1 MAINDLINEVNSI
14 QTKKQAIKDAIT
26 AKGVTSEGK
35 LSKFADEIKKISS
48 SEPYWY
54 MINRIRHENGN
65 EGVCIRT
72 NNFNRVVSKIT
83 QLTSQGG
90 GRYQSGSSYYTPTED
105 SFAMITADEK
115 STAKPCR
122 TITTRK
128 DDNIDF
134 GLSKDN
140 FSIDFTRSNYDTSDE
155 FNASFKN
162 IASKSFSKDPK
173 PSYLIDNSALLIR
186 CTTTTQS
193 AGMYNPISKVE
204 NLLGSSTNAKDY
216 TIKLTSRYKYDSN
229 VKLIPIDST
238 TFLKAA
244 SYRETKITG
253 LVNEVGSRNTTAFR
267 LVPEYGYNDYQR
279 AFTNTTLDYGHYM
292 FFDCY
297 NTRQNVKIVFVG
309 ISEALDKDS
318 NANKVVEVY
327 TYTDKRVYQ
336 GIYDDTVTLE
346 NSSGIYFYTGET
358 YDVYL
363 NFSNNGQKY
372 LLNNLKNDSNVSS
385 DDGKTID
392 TVKRIYNSNF
402 ISGKDALIE
411 FNARKAGAG
420 QSNSSRATN
429 LFKNNSSNGAFVK
442 YNNYN
447 NYQACPVDTNL
458 SKSISNSNVTGFI
471 RLNDS
476 SSTMFPITLEK
487 ATSEIKSNSSLNFDQ
502 FNSGNIISIA
512 PNGIP
517 NKNNRMVVFV
527 NTYENN
533 TNTVECFYV
542 KKGNDYITN
551 DSLSASLAKTQLYI
565 STDSVSQTYIKNKPL
580 EDIWTEINS
589 LPKETY
595 STYNN

>member
-1 MAINDLINEVNSI
+1 MAIQDLINEVNSI
-14 QTKKQAIKDAIT
+14 QTKKQAIKEAIT
-26 AKGVTSEGK
+26 AKGVASEGK

-54 MINRIRHENGN
+54 MINRIRHDNGN

-72 NNFNRVVSKIT
+72 NNFNRVVQCIT

-140 FSIDFTRSNYDTSDE
+140 FSIDFSESNYGISDG

-173 PSYLIDNSALLIR
+173 PSCLIDNSALLIR

-216 TIKLTSRYKYDSN
+216 TIKLTGRYKHDSN

-267 LVPEYGYNDYQR
+267 LVPTYGYNDYQR
-279 AFTNTTLDYGHYM
+279 AFANTTLDYGHYM

-297 NTRQNVKIVFVG
+297 NTDQHVKIVFVG
-309 ISEALDKDS
+309 ISEAIDQDS

-327 TYTDKRVYQ
+327 TYSTNSTVYQ
-336 GIYDDTVTLE
+336 SFNKTISLRSDGGL
-346 NSSGIYFYTGET
+346 SFFSGKT
-358 YDVYL
+358 YDVYF
-363 NFSNNGQKY
+363 NFSDKGQQY
-372 LLNNLKNDSNVSS
+372 LLDNISS
-385 DDGKTID
+385 DTTMG
-392 TVKRIYNSNF
+392 TVKSIYNSNF
-402 ISGKDALIE
+402 ISGRDALIE

-420 QSNSSRATN
+420 QSNDSRANN
-429 LFKNNSSNGAFVK
+429 LFKNRSDIWLSVRYNNNSSC
-442 YNNYN
+442 Y
-447 NYQACPVDTNL
+447 ACYVNPIL
-458 SKSISNSNVTGFI
+458 SKSMSNNSVTGFI
-471 RLNDS
+471 RLNDN

-487 ATSEIKSNSSLNFDQ
+487 ATSEIKSNSSLNFDL
-502 FNSGNIISIA
+502 FTLNNMISIA
-512 PNGIP
+512 PNGIQ

-533 TNTVECFYV
+533 TNNIECFYV

-565 STDSVSQTYIKNKPL
+565 STDGVSQTYIKNKPL
-580 EDIWTEINS
+580 TDIWTEINS

>member
-1 MAINDLINEVNSI
+1 MAIQDLINEVNSI
-14 QTKKQAIKDAIT
+14 QTKKQAIKEAIT

-54 MINRIRHENGN
+54 MINRIRHDNGN

-72 NNFNRVVSKIT
+72 NNFNRVVQRIT

-90 GRYQSGSSYYTPTED
+90 GRYQSGSSYTRATED
-105 SFAMITADEK
+105 SYAMITADEK
-115 STAKPCR
+115 STAKSCR

-140 FSIDFTRSNYDTSDE
+140 FSIDFNNY
-155 FNASFKN
+155 NASFKN
-162 IASKSFSKDPK
+162 VASKGFSKDSK
-173 PSYLIDNSALLIR
+173 QSYLIDNSALLIR
-186 CTTTTQS
+186 CTIQS
-193 AGMYNPISKVE
+193 ASPYATISKVE

-216 TIKLTSRYKYDSN
+216 TIKITDSSGTRDSN

-244 SYRETKITG
+244 SYRETTITG
-253 LVNEVGSRNTTAFR
+253 SFYEVRSRRSGSFR
-267 LVPEYGYNDYQR
+267 LVPTYGYNDYQR
-279 AFTNTTLDYGHYM
+279 AFANTTLDYGHYM
-292 FFDCY
+292 FLECSDLK
-297 NTRQNVKIVFVG
+297 VKIVFVG
-309 ISEALDKDS
+309 ISEALDQDG
-318 NANKVVEVY
+318 NANKIVEVY
-327 TYTDKRVYQ
+327 TYDNKRVFQ
-336 GIYDDTVTLE
+336 RIYDDTITLE
-346 NSSGIYFYTGET
+346 DSSGSGINFYIGET
-358 YDVYL
+358 YDLYI
-363 NFSNNGQKY
+363 NFSDNGQKY
-372 LLNNLKNDSNVSS
+372 LLNNLKNDSYASNK
-385 DDGKTID
+385 DGKTID
-392 TVKRIYNSNF
+392 TIKSIYNSNF

-420 QSNSSRATN
+420 QSNSSSTNN
-429 LFKNNSSNGAFVK
+429 LFKKDSKNRGGNVNYGGTSYSGCLVDSNLTKSMSNNS
-442 YNNYN
+442 
-447 NYQACPVDTNL
+447 
-458 SKSISNSNVTGFI
+458 VTGFI

-487 ATSEIKSNSSLNFDQ
+487 ATNEIKSNSTISFDY
-502 FNSGNIISIA
+502 FKNANAIAIA

-527 NTYENN
+527 NTYENS
-533 TNTVECFYV
+533 TNTVECFYI

-551 DSLSASLAKTQLYI
+551 DSLSTSLAKTQLYI
-565 STDSVSQTYIKNKPL
+565 STDGVSQTYIKNKSL
-580 EDIWTEINS
+580 ADIWTEINN
-589 LPKETY
+589 LPKDTY

>member
-1 MAINDLINEVNSI
+1 MAIQDLINEVNSI
-14 QTKKQAIKDAIT
+14 QTKKQAIKEAIT
-26 AKGVTSEGK
+26 TKGVTSEGK

-72 NNFNRVVSKIT
+72 NNFNRAVDRIT

-90 GRYQSGSSYYTPTED
+90 GRYQSGASYNRLDESNFTV
-105 SFAMITADEK
+105 ITSDEK

-122 TITTRK
+122 TITTLK
-128 DDNIDF
+128 GDNIDF

-140 FSIDFTRSNYDTSDE
+140 FSIDFNNY
-155 FNASFKN
+155 NASFKN
-162 IASKSFSKDPK
+162 VASKGFSKDSK
-173 PSYLIDNSALLIR
+173 QSYLIDNSALLIR
-186 CTTTTQS
+186 CTIQS
-193 AGMYNPISKVE
+193 ASPYATISKVE

-216 TIKLTSRYKYDSN
+216 TIKITDSSGTRDSN

-244 SYRETKITG
+244 SYRETTITG
-253 LVNEVGSRNTTAFR
+253 SFYEVGSRRSGSFR
-267 LVPEYGYNDYQR
+267 LVPTYGYNDYQR
-279 AFTNTTLDYGHYM
+279 AFANTTLDYGHYM
-292 FFDCY
+292 FLECSDLK
-297 NTRQNVKIVFVG
+297 VKIVFVG
-309 ISEALDKDS
+309 ISEALDQDG
-318 NANKVVEVY
+318 NVNKVVEVY
-327 TYTDKRVYQ
+327 TYTNKKVYQ

-346 NSSGIYFYTGET
+346 DSSGINFYIGET
-358 YDVYL
+358 YDLYI
-363 NFSNNGQKY
+363 NFSDNGQKY
-372 LLNNLKNDSNVSS
+372 LLNNLKNDSYASS
-385 DDGKTID
+385 KDGKTID
-392 TVKRIYNSNF
+392 TIKSIYNSNF
-402 ISGKDALIE
+402 MSGKDALIE

-420 QSNSSRATN
+420 QSNSSKATN
-429 LFKNNSSNGAFVK
+429 LFKNNSSNGDYVK
-442 YNNYN
+442 YNNDN
-447 NYQACPVDTNL
+447 IYQACYVNPIL
-458 SKSISNSNVTGFI
+458 SKSMSNNSVTGFI
-471 RLNDS
+471 RLNDN

-487 ATSEIKSNSSLNFDQ
+487 ATNEIKSNSSLSFDW
-502 FNSGNIISIA
+502 FKNANIVAIA

-533 TNTVECFYV
+533 TNNIECFYV

-551 DSLSASLAKTQLYI
+551 DSLSTSLAKTQLYI
-565 STDSVSQTYIKNKPL
+565 STDGVSQTYIKNKPL
-580 EDIWTEINS
+580 TDIWTEINS

>member
-1 MAINDLINEVNSI
+1 MAIQDLINEVNSI
-14 QTKKQAIKDAIT
+14 QTKKQAIKEAIT

-72 NNFNRVVSKIT
+72 NNFNSTVRQIT

-90 GRYQSGSSYYTPTED
+90 GRYQSGASYNYPTED
-105 SFAMITADEK
+105 SFVMIAADKK

-122 TITTRK
+122 MITTRK

-140 FSIDFTRSNYDTSDE
+140 FSIDFNS

-162 IASKSFSKDPK
+162 IASKNFSKDPK
-173 PSYLIDNSALLIR
+173 QSYLIDNSALLIR

-193 AGMYNPISKVE
+193 KSLYNPISKVE

-216 TIKLTSRYKYDSN
+216 TIKMTGSNAYDSN
-229 VKLIPIDST
+229 VKLTPIDSA

-244 SYRETKITG
+244 SYRETTITG
-253 LVNEVGSRNTTAFR
+253 SFYEVGSRRSGSFR
-267 LVPEYGYNDYQR
+267 LVPTYGYNDYQR
-279 AFTNTTLDYGHYM
+279 AFANTTLDYGHYM
-292 FFDCY
+292 FLECSSLD
-297 NTRQNVKIVFVG
+297 RDIKIVFVG
-309 ISEALDKDS
+309 ISEALDQDS

-327 TYTDKRVYQ
+327 TYTNKRVYQ
-336 GIYDDTVTLE
+336 GIYDDTITLE
-346 NSSGIYFYTGET
+346 DSSGINFYIGET
-358 YDVYL
+358 YDLYI
-363 NFSNNGQKY
+363 NFSDNGQKY
-372 LLNNLKNDSNVSS
+372 LLNNLKNDSYASS
-385 DDGKTID
+385 KDGKTID
-392 TVKRIYNSNF
+392 TVKSIYNSNF

-420 QSNSSRATN
+420 QSNFSQALN
-429 LFKNNSSNGAFVK
+429 LFKKGQKSYNYVSYNGTS
-442 YNNYN
+442 YY
-447 NYQACPVDTNL
+447 ACPIDTIL
-458 SKSISNSNVTGFI
+458 SKSMSNNSITGFI

-487 ATSEIKSNSSLNFDQ
+487 ATNEIKSNSSLNFDQ
-502 FNSGNIISIA
+502 FKNANIIAIA

-533 TNTVECFYV
+533 TNNIECFYI

-551 DSLSASLAKTQLYI
+551 DSLSTSLAKTQLYI
-565 STDSVSQTYIKNKPL
+565 STDGVSQTYIKNKSL
-580 EDIWTEINS
+580 TDIWTEINS

>member
-1 MAINDLINEVNSI
+1 MAIQDLINEVNSI
-14 QTKKQAIKDAIT
+14 QTKKQAIKEAIT

-72 NNFNRVVSKIT
+72 NNFNRTVDRIT
-83 QLTSQGG
+83 QLASQGG
-90 GRYQSGSSYYTPTED
+90 GRYQSGSSYYSPTED
-105 SFAMITADEK
+105 SYAMITADEK
-115 STAKPCR
+115 SVAKPCR

-140 FSIDFTRSNYDTSDE
+140 FSIDFNSSNYDISDE
-155 FNASFKN
+155 FNTSFKN
-162 IASKSFSKDPK
+162 IASKGFSKDPK
-173 PSYLIDNSALLIR
+173 PSCLIDNSALLIR

-216 TIKLTSRYKYDSN
+216 TIKLTGRYKYDSN
-229 VKLIPIDST
+229 VKLVPIDSA

-244 SYRETKITG
+244 SYRETTITG
-253 LVNEVGSRNTTAFR
+253 SFYEVGSRRSGSFR
-267 LVPEYGYNDYQR
+267 LVPQYGYNDYQR
-279 AFTNTTLDYGHYM
+279 AFANTTLDYGHYM

-297 NTRQNVKIVFVG
+297 NTYQYVKIVFVG
-309 ISEALDKDS
+309 ISEALDQDS
-318 NANKVVEVY
+318 NANKIVEVY
-327 TYTDKRVYQ
+327 TYSTKSTVYQ
-336 GIYDDTVTLE
+336 PYNKTIYLRDD
-346 NSSGIYFYTGET
+346 SGLSFFPGKN

-363 NFSNNGQKY
+363 NFSDKGQQY
-372 LLNNLKNDSNVSS
+372 LLDNISKDT
-385 DDGKTID
+385 TID
-392 TVKRIYNSNF
+392 TVKSVYNSNF
-402 ISGKDALIE
+402 ISGRDALIE
-411 FNARKAGAG
+411 FSAKKAGAG
-420 QSNSSRATN
+420 QTNESQALN
-429 LFKNNSSNGAFVK
+429 LFKNNSKKSTYVRYSNE
-442 YNNYN
+442 YSYI
-447 NYQACPVDTNL
+447 ACNVDTTL
-458 SKSISNSNVTGFI
+458 SKSMSNNSVTGFI

-476 SSTMFPITLEK
+476 SSTMFPIILEK
-487 ATSEIKSNSSLNFDQ
+487 ATSEIKSNSSLNFNN
-502 FNSGNIISIA
+502 FKVGNAISIA

-527 NTYENN
+527 NTYENSAN
-533 TNTVECFYV
+533 NIECFYI

-551 DSLSASLAKTQLYI
+551 DSLSTSLAKTQLYI
-565 STDSVSQTYIKNKPL
+565 STDSVSQAYIKNKSL
-580 EDIWTEINS
+580 TDIWTEINS

-595 STYNN
+595 NTYNT

>member
-14 QTKKQAIKDAIT
+14 QTKKQAIKEAIT

-72 NNFNRVVSKIT
+72 NNFNSTVRSIT
-83 QLTSQGG
+83 QLASQGG
-90 GRYQSGSSYYTPTED
+90 GRYQSGKSYTNLNESNFTV
-105 SFAMITADEK
+105 ITSDEK

-128 DDNIDF
+128 DNNIDF

-140 FSIDFTRSNYDTSDE
+140 FSIDFNNY
-155 FNASFKN
+155 NASFKN
-162 IASKSFSKDPK
+162 IASKNFSKDPK
-173 PSYLIDNSALLIR
+173 TSYLVDNSALLIR

-193 AGMYNPISKVE
+193 ASMYNPISKVE

-216 TIKLTSRYKYDSN
+216 TIKLTGRYKNDSN

-253 LVNEVGSRNTTAFR
+253 LVNKVGSRDMTAFR
-267 LVPEYGYNDYQR
+267 LVPKYGYNDYQR
-279 AFTNTTLDYGHYM
+279 AFVNTTLDYGHYM

-297 NTRQNVKIVFVG
+297 NTRQNVNIIFVG
-309 ISEALDKDS
+309 ISEAIDQDS

-327 TYTDKRVYQ
+327 TYSTKRAVYFV
-336 GIYDDTVTLE
+336 DD
-346 NSSGIYFYTGET
+346 SGLFFAPNKN

-363 NFSNNGQKY
+363 NFSDKGQQY
-372 LLNNLKNDSNVSS
+372 LLDNISKDT
-385 DDGKTID
+385 TID
-392 TVKRIYNSNF
+392 TVKCIYNSNF
-402 ISGKDALIE
+402 ISGRDALIE

-420 QSNSSRATN
+420 LFNSSRAFN
-429 LFKNNSSNGAFVK
+429 LFKNKSNSSFIIR
-442 YNNYN
+442 YNNDSDYM
-447 NYQACPVDTNL
+447 ACYVDTVL
-458 SKSISNSNVTGFI
+458 AKSMSNNSVTGFI

-476 SSTMFPITLEK
+476 SSTMFPIILEK
-487 ATSEIKSNSSLNFDQ
+487 ATSEIKSNSRIDFERFEGASM
-502 FNSGNIISIA
+502 ISVA

-527 NTYENN
+527 NTIENN
-533 TNTVECFYV
+533 TSTVECFYV

-551 DSLSASLAKTQLYI
+551 DSFSSSENKTQLYI
-565 STDSVSQTYIKNKPL
+565 STNGVSQAYIKNKPL
-580 EDIWTEINS
+580 TDIWTEINS

>member
-1 MAINDLINEVNSI
+1 MAIQDLINEVNSI
-14 QTKKQAIKDAIT
+14 QSKKQAIKEAIT

-35 LSKFADEIKKISS
+35 LSKFADEIKKIST

-72 NNFNRVVSKIT
+72 NNFNSTVSKIT

-90 GRYQSGSSYYTPTED
+90 ERYQSGSSYTRATED
-105 SFAMITADEK
+105 SYAMITADEK

-140 FSIDFTRSNYDTSDE
+140 FSIDFNNY
-155 FNASFKN
+155 NASFKN

-173 PSYLIDNSALLIR
+173 QSYLIDNSALLIR

-193 AGMYNPISKVE
+193 GVYNPISKVE

-216 TIKLTSRYKYDSN
+216 TIKMTGQYKYDSN

-244 SYRETKITG
+244 SYRETTITG
-253 LVNEVGSRNTTAFR
+253 LVNEVGSWRTSAFR
-267 LVPEYGYNDYQR
+267 LKPAYGYNDYQR
-279 AFTNTTLDYGHYM
+279 AFENTTLDYGHYM
-292 FFDCY
+292 FLECSNMSSDA
-297 NTRQNVKIVFVG
+297 KIVFVG
-309 ISEALDKDS
+309 ISEAIDQDS

-327 TYTDKRVYQ
+327 TYTNQ
-336 GIYDDTVTLE
+336 GVFQERYDDSVTFR
-346 NSSGIYFYTGET
+346 NNSGIDFYINRFC
-358 YDVYL
+358 DIYL
-363 NFSNNGQKY
+363 NFSDNGQKY
-372 LLNNLKNDSNVSS
+372 MLNHLRNDVDVSS
-385 DDGKTID
+385 GDGKTID

-402 ISGKDALIE
+402 MSGKDALIE
-411 FNARKAGAG
+411 FNARKAGADK
-420 QSNSSRATN
+420 SNSSSANN
-429 LFKNNSSNGAFVK
+429 LFKNNSKTGAIVE
-442 YNNYN
+442 YNNN
-447 NYQACPVDTNL
+447 NSCQACYISPVL
-458 SKSISNSNVTGFI
+458 SKSMSSNSVTGFI

-487 ATSEIKSNSSLNFDQ
+487 ATNEIKSNSSLS
-502 FNSGNIISIA
+502 FNYFKDANMMSIA

-527 NTYENN
+527 NAYENS
-533 TNTVECFYV
+533 TNNIECFYV

-551 DSLSASLAKTQLYI
+551 DWLSATLAKTQLYI
-565 STDSVSQTYIKNKPL
+565 STDSVSQAYIKNKPL
-580 EDIWTEINS
+580 NDIWTEINT

-595 STYNN
+595 NTYNN

>member
-1 MAINDLINEVNSI
+1 MAIQDLINEVNSI
-14 QTKKQAIKDAIT
+14 QTKKQAIKEAIT

-72 NNFNRVVSKIT
+72 NNFNRVVQRIT

-90 GRYQSGSSYYTPTED
+90 GRYQSGSSYSSPTED
-105 SFAMITADEK
+105 SYAMITADEK

-140 FSIDFTRSNYDTSDE
+140 FSIDFNNY
-155 FNASFKN
+155 NASFKN
-162 IASKSFSKDPK
+162 VASKGFSKDSK
-173 PSYLIDNSALLIR
+173 QSYLIDNSALLIR
-186 CTTTTQS
+186 CTIQRASLYAT
-193 AGMYNPISKVE
+193 ISKVE

-216 TIKLTSRYKYDSN
+216 TIKITDSSGTRDSN

-244 SYRETKITG
+244 SYRETTITG
-253 LVNEVGSRNTTAFR
+253 SFYEVGSRRSGSFR
-267 LVPEYGYNDYQR
+267 LVPTYGYNDYQR
-279 AFTNTTLDYGHYM
+279 AFANTTLDYGHYM
-292 FFDCY
+292 FLEY
-297 NTRQNVKIVFVG
+297 SNLEVKIVFVG
-309 ISEALDKDS
+309 ISEALDQDG

-327 TYTDKRVYQ
+327 TYTNKKVYQ
-336 GIYDDTVTLE
+336 GIYDDTVTLKD
-346 NSSGIYFYTGET
+346 SSGSGINFYIGET
-358 YDVYL
+358 YDLYI
-363 NFSNNGQKY
+363 NFSDNGQKY
-372 LLNNLKNDSNVSS
+372 LLNNLKNDSYASS
-385 DDGKTID
+385 KDGKTID
-392 TVKRIYNSNF
+392 TIKSIYNSNF
-402 ISGKDALIE
+402 MSGKDALIE
-411 FNARKAGAG
+411 FNAKKAGAG
-420 QSNSSRATN
+420 QSNNSSANN
-429 LFKNNSSNGAFVK
+429 LFKNESKNDANVK
-442 YNNYN
+442 YNNNN
-447 NYQACPVDTNL
+447 NYMACYVNPNL
-458 SKSISNSNVTGFI
+458 SKSMSNNSVTGFI

-487 ATSEIKSNSSLNFDQ
+487 ATNEIKSNSSLNFDY
-502 FNSGNIISIA
+502 FKNANIISIA
-512 PNGIP
+512 SNGIP

-533 TNTVECFYV
+533 TNNIECFYI

-565 STDSVSQTYIKNKPL
+565 STDGVSQTYIKNKPL
-580 EDIWTEINS
+580 TDIWTEINS

>member
-14 QTKKQAIKDAIT
+14 QSKKQAIKEAIT

-35 LSKFADEIKKISS
+35 LSKFADEIKKITTK
-48 SEPYWY
+48 EPDWY

-72 NNFNRVVSKIT
+72 NNFNRTVDRIT

-90 GRYQSGSSYYTPTED
+90 GRYQSGKSYTNLDESNFTI
-105 SFAMITADEK
+105 ITADEK

-140 FSIDFTRSNYDTSDE
+140 FSIDFNNY
-155 FNASFKN
+155 NASFKN
-162 IASKSFSKDPK
+162 VASKNFSKDPK

-186 CTTTTQS
+186 CTIPAQ
-193 AGMYNPISKVE
+193 GGNPHNQISKVE

-216 TIKLTSRYKYDSN
+216 TIKMTDSFGTFDSN
-229 VKLIPIDST
+229 VKLIPIDSA
-238 TFLKAA
+238 TFIKAA
-244 SYRETKITG
+244 SYRETTITG
-253 LVNEVGSRNTTAFR
+253 SFYEVGSRRSGSFR
-267 LVPEYGYNDYQR
+267 LVPIYGYNDYQR
-279 AFTNTTLDYGHYM
+279 AFANTTLDYGHYM
-292 FFDCY
+292 FLEYF
-297 NTRQNVKIVFVG
+297 NLKVEIVFVG
-309 ISEALDKDS
+309 ISEALDQDG

-327 TYTDKRVYQ
+327 TYTNKKVYQ
-336 GIYDDTVTLE
+336 GIHDDTITLE
-346 NSSGIYFYTGET
+346 DSSGSGIYFPIGET
-358 YDVYL
+358 YDLYL
-363 NFSNNGQKY
+363 NFSDKGQQY

-411 FNARKAGAG
+411 VNARKAGAG
-420 QSNSSRATN
+420 KSNSSSANN
-429 LFKNNSSNGAFVK
+429 LFKNNSKAGATVE
-442 YNNYN
+442 YNNN
-447 NYQACPVDTNL
+447 NSYQACYISPVL
-458 SKSISNSNVTGFI
+458 SKSMSSNSVTGFI

-487 ATSEIKSNSSLNFDQ
+487 ATNEIKSNSSLS
-502 FNSGNIISIA
+502 FNYFKDANMMSIA

-527 NTYENN
+527 NAYENS
-533 TNTVECFYV
+533 TNNIECFYV

-551 DSLSASLAKTQLYI
+551 DWLSATLTKTQLYI
-565 STDSVSQTYIKNKPL
+565 STDSVSQAYIKNKSL
-580 EDIWTEINS
+580 TDIWTEINS

-595 STYNN
+595 NTYNT

>member
-1 MAINDLINEVNSI
+1 MAIQDLINEVNSI
-14 QTKKQAIKDAIT
+14 QSKKQAIKEAIT
-26 AKGVTSEGK
+26 AKGVASEGK

-54 MINRIRHENGN
+54 IVNKFRHENGN

-72 NNFNRVVSKIT
+72 NNFNNTVRQIT

-90 GRYQSGSSYYTPTED
+90 GRYQSGASYNYPTED
-105 SFAMITADEK
+105 SFAMIAADEK

-122 TITTRK
+122 MITTRK

-140 FSIDFTRSNYDTSDE
+140 FSVDFNN

-173 PSYLIDNSALLIR
+173 TSCLIDNSALLIR

-193 AGMYNPISKVE
+193 KILYNPISKVD

-216 TIKLTSRYKYDSN
+216 MIKTTGSYSYDSN
-229 VKLIPIDST
+229 VKLIPIDGT

-244 SYRETKITG
+244 SYRETTITG
-253 LVNEVGSRNTTAFR
+253 LMNEVGSRNTKAFR
-267 LVPEYGYNDYQR
+267 LVPKYGYNDYQR
-279 AFTNTTLDYGHYM
+279 AFANTTLDYGHYM
-292 FFDCY
+292 FLECSNVSTD
-297 NTRQNVKIVFVG
+297 VKIVFVG
-309 ISEALDKDS
+309 ISEALDNDS

-327 TYTDKRVYQ
+327 TYVNKGVYQ
-336 GIYDDTVTLE
+336 ENIDDAVTLE
-346 NSSGIYFYTGET
+346 DYSGAKFTPSKT

-363 NFSNNGQKY
+363 NFSNKGQQY
-372 LLNNLKNDSNVSS
+372 MLNHLSNDLNVSNG
-385 DDGKTID
+385 DGKTID
-392 TVKRIYNSNF
+392 TIKRIYNSNF

-420 QSNSSRATN
+420 QSNSCQALN
-429 LFKNNSSNGAFVK
+429 LFKKGQRS
-442 YNNYN
+442 YNRVSYN
-447 NYQACPVDTNL
+447 ITDYSACPVDTIL
-458 SKSISNSNVTGFI
+458 SKSMSNNSVTGFI
-471 RLNDS
+471 RLNDN

-487 ATSEIKSNSSLNFDQ
+487 ATNEIKSNSTIS
-502 FNSGNIISIA
+502 FNYFKNANAIAIA

-527 NTYENN
+527 NTYENS
-533 TNTVECFYV
+533 TNTVECFYI

-551 DSLSASLAKTQLYI
+551 DSLSTSLAKTQLYI
-565 STDSVSQTYIKNKPL
+565 STDGVSQTYIKNKPL
-580 EDIWTEINS
+580 TDIWTEINS

>member
-1 MAINDLINEVNSI
+1 MAIQDLINEVNSI
-14 QTKKQAIKDAIT
+14 QSKKQAIKEAIT

-54 MINRIRHENGN
+54 IINRIRHENGN

-72 NNFNRVVSKIT
+72 NNFNSIAQRIT

-90 GRYQSGSSYYTPTED
+90 GRYQSGASYNRLNESNFTV
-105 SFAMITADEK
+105 ITADEK
-115 STAKPCR
+115 SVAKPCR

-140 FSIDFTRSNYDTSDE
+140 FNIDFNG

-162 IASKSFSKDPK
+162 IASKNFSKDPK
-173 PSYLIDNSALLIR
+173 QSYLIDNSALLIR
-186 CTTTTQS
+186 CTATTQS
-193 AGMYNPISKVE
+193 KSLYNPISKVE

-216 TIKLTSRYKYDSN
+216 TIKMTGRYKYDSN

-244 SYRETKITG
+244 SYRETTITG
-253 LVNEVGSRNTTAFR
+253 LINEVGSRRTNAFR
-267 LVPEYGYNDYQR
+267 LIPAYGYNDYQQ
-279 AFTNTTLDYGHYM
+279 AFANTTLDYGHYM
-292 FFDCY
+292 FLECSNMYSDA
-297 NTRQNVKIVFVG
+297 KIIFVG
-309 ISEALDKDS
+309 ISEALDQDS

-327 TYTDKRVYQ
+327 TYTNKRVFQ

-346 NSSGIYFYTGET
+346 DSTGIDFNARESC
-358 YDVYL
+358 DIYL
-363 NFSNNGQKY
+363 NFSDNGQKY
-372 LLNNLKNDSNVSS
+372 MLNHLRNDVNVSS
-385 DDGKTID
+385 GDGKTID
-392 TVKRIYNSNF
+392 TVKSIYNSNF
-402 ISGKDALIE
+402 ISGRDALIE

-420 QSNSSRATN
+420 QSNSSKATN
-429 LFKNNSSNGAFVK
+429 LFKNNSSNGAFV
-442 YNNYN
+442 NYN
-447 NYQACPVDTNL
+447 NNNSHQACYVNPIL
-458 SKSISNSNVTGFI
+458 SKSMSNNSVTGFI
-471 RLNDS
+471 RLNDN

-487 ATSEIKSNSSLNFDQ
+487 ATNEIKSNSSINFVW
-502 FNSGNIISIA
+502 FKNANIIAIA

-533 TNTVECFYV
+533 ANTVECFYI

-551 DSLSASLAKTQLYI
+551 DSLSTSLAKTQLYI
-565 STDSVSQTYIKNKPL
+565 STDGVSQTYIKNKPL
-580 EDIWTEINS
+580 ADIWTEINN
-589 LPKETY
+589 LPKDTY
-595 STYNN
+595 STYNK

>member
-1 MAINDLINEVNSI
+1 MAIQDLINEVNSI
-14 QTKKQAIKDAIT
+14 QTKKQAIKEAIT

-35 LSKFADEIKKISS
+35 LSKFADEIKKIST

-72 NNFNRVVSKIT
+72 NNFNSTVRQIT

-90 GRYQSGSSYYTPTED
+90 GRYQSGASYNYPTED
-105 SFAMITADEK
+105 SYAMITADEK
-115 STAKPCR
+115 SVAKPCR

-140 FSIDFTRSNYDTSDE
+140 FSIDFNAFYSSNNV
-155 FNASFKN
+155 NASFKN

-173 PSYLIDNSALLIR
+173 QSCLIDNSALLIR

-193 AGMYNPISKVE
+193 ASMYNPISKVE

-216 TIKLTSRYKYDSN
+216 MIKTTGSYSYDSN

-244 SYRETKITG
+244 SYRETTITG
-253 LVNEVGSRNTTAFR
+253 SFYEVGSRRSGSFR
-267 LVPEYGYNDYQR
+267 LVPTYGYNDYQR
-279 AFTNTTLDYGHYM
+279 AFANTTLDYGHYM
-292 FFDCY
+292 FLECSSIDM
-297 NTRQNVKIVFVG
+297 NVKIVFVG
-309 ISEALDKDS
+309 ISEALDNDS

-327 TYTDKRVYQ
+327 TYTNKRAYQ
-336 GIYDDTVTLE
+336 GIYDDTVTLKD
-346 NSSGIYFYTGET
+346 SSGINFYIGET
-358 YDVYL
+358 YDLYI
-363 NFSNNGQKY
+363 NFSDNGQKY
-372 LLNNLKNDSNVSS
+372 LLNNLKNDSYASS
-385 DDGKTID
+385 KDGKTID
-392 TVKRIYNSNF
+392 TVKSIYNSNF

-420 QSNSSRATN
+420 QSNSSNALN
-429 LFKNNSSNGAFVK
+429 LFKKGKIS
-442 YNNYN
+442 YNKVSYKRAD
-447 NYQACPVDTNL
+447 YSACPVDTIL
-458 SKSISNSNVTGFI
+458 SKSMSNNSVTGFI
-471 RLNDS
+471 RLNDN
-476 SSTMFPITLEK
+476 SSTMFPIILEK
-487 ATSEIKSNSSLNFDQ
+487 ATSEIKSNSSLDFDQ
-502 FNSGNIISIA
+502 FKVGNTISIA

-533 TNTVECFYV
+533 TNAVECFYV
-542 KKGNDYITN
+542 KKGNDYIT
-551 DSLSASLAKTQLYI
+551 DDWLSASVAKTQLYI
-565 STDSVSQTYIKNKPL
+565 STDGVSQTYIKNKPL
-580 EDIWTEINS
+580 TDIWTEINS

>member
-1 MAINDLINEVNSI
+1 MAIQDLINEVNSI
-14 QTKKQAIKDAIT
+14 QTKKEAIKEAIT
-26 AKGVTSEGK
+26 AKGVASEGK

-72 NNFNRVVSKIT
+72 NNFNRTVQRIT

-90 GRYQSGSSYYTPTED
+90 GRYQSGSSYTRATED
-105 SFAMITADEK
+105 SYAMITADEK
-115 STAKPCR
+115 SVAKPCR
-122 TITTRK
+122 TITTSK
-128 DDNIDF
+128 DYNIDF

-162 IASKSFSKDPK
+162 IASKSFFKDPK

-193 AGMYNPISKVE
+193 ASMYNPISKVE

-216 TIKLTSRYKYDSN
+216 TIKLTGRYKYDSN

-244 SYRETKITG
+244 SYRETTITG
-253 LVNEVGSRNTTAFR
+253 LVNEVGSTSTGAFR
-267 LVPEYGYNDYQR
+267 LIPTYGYNDYQR

-297 NTRQNVKIVFVG
+297 NTYQHVKIVFVG
-309 ISEALDKDS
+309 INEAIDQDS

-327 TYTDKRVYQ
+327 TYSTNSTVYQ
-336 GIYDDTVTLE
+336 SFDKTISLRSDGGFAFFPGK
-346 NSSGIYFYTGET
+346 N

-363 NFSNNGQKY
+363 NFSDKGQQY
-372 LLNNLKNDSNVSS
+372 LLDNISKNN
-385 DDGKTID
+385 TID
-392 TVKRIYNSNF
+392 TIKSIYNSNF

-420 QSNSSRATN
+420 QSNSSNATN
-429 LFKNNSSNGAFVK
+429 LFKNNSKNYAIVK
-442 YNNYN
+442 YNNN
-447 NYQACPVDTNL
+447 NSYEACHVNTIL
-458 SKSISNSNVTGFI
+458 SKSMSNNNVTGFI
-471 RLNDS
+471 RLNDN

-527 NTYENN
+527 NTYENG
-533 TNTVECFYV
+533 TNNIECFYI

-565 STDSVSQTYIKNKPL
+565 STDGVSQTYIKNKPL
-580 EDIWTEINS
+580 TDIWTEINS

>member
-1 MAINDLINEVNSI
+1 MAIQDLINEVNSI
-14 QTKKQAIKDAIT
+14 QTKKQAIKEAIT

-72 NNFNRVVSKIT
+72 NDFNSTINRIT

-90 GRYQSGSSYYTPTED
+90 GRYQSGTSYSRLIED
-105 SFAMITADEK
+105 NFTMVTSDEK
-115 STAKPCR
+115 SVAKPCR
-122 TITTRK
+122 MITTSK
-128 DDNIDF
+128 DNNIDF

-140 FSIDFTRSNYDTSDE
+140 FSVDFNNY
-155 FNASFKN
+155 NASFKN
-162 IASKSFSKDPK
+162 IASKNFSKDPK

-186 CTTTTQS
+186 CTIPAQ
-193 AGMYNPISKVE
+193 GGNLYNQINKVE
-204 NLLGSSTNAKDY
+204 NLLSSSTNAKDY
-216 TIKLTSRYKYDSN
+216 TIKMTGSRGVYDSN

-238 TFLKAA
+238 AFLKAA
-244 SYRETKITG
+244 SYRETTITG
-253 LVNEVGSRNTTAFR
+253 SFYEVGSRRSGSFR
-267 LVPEYGYNDYQR
+267 LAPTYGYNDYQR
-279 AFTNTTLDYGHYM
+279 AFVNTTLDYGHYM
-292 FFDCY
+292 FLECSDL
-297 NTRQNVKIVFVG
+297 NVKIVFVG
-309 ISEALDKDS
+309 VSEALDQDG
-318 NANKVVEVY
+318 NANKVVELY
-327 TYTDKRVYQ
+327 TYTNKRVYQ
-336 GIYDDTVTLE
+336 GIYDNTVTLE
-346 NSSGIYFYTGET
+346 DSSGINFYIGET
-358 YDVYL
+358 YDLYI
-363 NFSNNGQKY
+363 NFSDNGQKY

-385 DDGKTID
+385 GDGKTID
-392 TVKRIYNSNF
+392 TIKRIYNSNF
-402 ISGKDALIE
+402 ISGRDALIE

-420 QSNSSRATN
+420 QSNSSKATN

-442 YNNYN
+442 YNNDN
-447 NYQACPVDTNL
+447 VYQACYVNPIL
-458 SKSISNSNVTGFI
+458 SKSMSNNSVTGFI
-471 RLNDS
+471 RLNDN

-487 ATSEIKSNSSLNFDQ
+487 ATNEIKSNSTIS
-502 FNSGNIISIA
+502 FNYFKNANMISIA

-533 TNTVECFYV
+533 TNNIECFYI

-551 DSLSASLAKTQLYI
+551 DQLSATLAKTQLYI
-565 STDSVSQTYIKNKPL
+565 STDGVSQTYIKNKPL
-580 EDIWTEINS
+580 ADIWTEINS

>member
-1 MAINDLINEVNSI
+1 MAIQDLINEVNSI
-14 QTKKQAIKDAIT
+14 QSKKQAIKEAIT

-54 MINRIRHENGN
+54 MINRIRHDNGN

-72 NNFNRVVSKIT
+72 NNFNRVVQRIT

-90 GRYQSGSSYYTPTED
+90 GRYQSGSSYTRATED
-105 SFAMITADEK
+105 SYAMITADEK

-140 FSIDFTRSNYDTSDE
+140 FSIDFNNY
-155 FNASFKN
+155 NASFKN
-162 IASKSFSKDPK
+162 VASKGFSKDSK
-173 PSYLIDNSALLIR
+173 QSYLIDNSALLIR
-186 CTTTTQS
+186 CTIQS
-193 AGMYNPISKVE
+193 ASPYATISKVE

-216 TIKLTSRYKYDSN
+216 TIKITDSSGTRDSN

-244 SYRETKITG
+244 SYRETTITG
-253 LVNEVGSRNTTAFR
+253 SFYEVGSRRSGSFR
-267 LVPEYGYNDYQR
+267 LVPTYGYNDYQR
-279 AFTNTTLDYGHYM
+279 AFANTTLDYGHYM
-292 FFDCY
+292 FLECSDLK
-297 NTRQNVKIVFVG
+297 VKIVFVG
-309 ISEALDKDS
+309 ISEALDQDG

-327 TYTDKRVYQ
+327 TYTNKKVYQ

-346 NSSGIYFYTGET
+346 DSSGSDINFYIGET
-358 YDVYL
+358 YDLYI
-363 NFSNNGQKY
+363 NFSDNGQKY
-372 LLNNLKNDSNVSS
+372 LLNNLKNDSYASS
-385 DDGKTID
+385 KDGKTID
-392 TVKRIYNSNF
+392 TVKSVYNSNF
-402 ISGKDALIE
+402 ISGRDALIE

-420 QSNSSRATN
+420 QSNSSKATN

-442 YNNYN
+442 YNNDN
-447 NYQACPVDTNL
+447 IYQACYVNPIL
-458 SKSISNSNVTGFI
+458 SKSMSNNSVTGFI
-471 RLNDS
+471 RLNDN

-487 ATSEIKSNSSLNFDQ
+487 ATNEIKSNSSLNFDY
-502 FNSGNIISIA
+502 FKTANIISIA
-512 PNGIP
+512 SNGIP

-533 TNTVECFYV
+533 TNNIECFYI

-565 STDSVSQTYIKNKPL
+565 STDGVSQTYIKNKPL
-580 EDIWTEINS
+580 ADIWTEINS

>member
-14 QTKKQAIKDAIT
+14 QTKKQAIKEAIT

-54 MINRIRHENGN
+54 MINRIRHDNGN

-72 NNFNRVVSKIT
+72 NNFNSTVSSIT
-83 QLTSQGG
+83 QLASQGG
-90 GRYQSGSSYYTPTED
+90 GRYQSGKSYTNLDESNFTV
-105 SFAMITADEK
+105 ITSDEK
-115 STAKPCR
+115 SVAKPCR

-140 FSIDFTRSNYDTSDE
+140 FSIDFNNY
-155 FNASFKN
+155 NASFKN
-162 IASKSFSKDPK
+162 IASKNFSKDPK
-173 PSYLIDNSALLIR
+173 TSYLVDNSALLIR
-186 CTTTTQS
+186 CTIQS
-193 AGMYNPISKVE
+193 ASPYATISKVE

-216 TIKLTSRYKYDSN
+216 TIKITDSYGTSDSN
-229 VKLIPIDST
+229 VKLIPIDSA

-244 SYRETKITG
+244 SYRETTITG
-253 LVNEVGSRNTTAFR
+253 SFYEVGSRRSGSFR
-267 LVPEYGYNDYQR
+267 LVPTYGYNDYQR
-279 AFTNTTLDYGHYM
+279 AFANTTLDYGHYM
-292 FFDCY
+292 FLECS
-297 NTRQNVKIVFVG
+297 NLKVKIVFVG
-309 ISEALDKDS
+309 ISEALDQDG

-327 TYTDKRVYQ
+327 TYTNKRVYQ
-336 GIYDDTVTLE
+336 GIHDDTITLKD
-346 NSSGIYFYTGET
+346 SSGSGINFYIGET
-358 YDVYL
+358 YDLYI
-363 NFSNNGQKY
+363 NFSDNGQKY
-372 LLNNLKNDSNVSS
+372 LLNNLKNDSYASS
-385 DDGKTID
+385 RDGKTID
-392 TVKRIYNSNF
+392 TIKSIYNSNF
-402 ISGKDALIE
+402 ISGRDALIE
-411 FNARKAGAG
+411 FNARKVGAG

-458 SKSISNSNVTGFI
+458 SKSMSNNSVTGFI
-471 RLNDS
+471 RLNDN

-487 ATSEIKSNSSLNFDQ
+487 ATSEIKSNSSLNFNL
-502 FNSGNIISIA
+502 FTHNNMISIA

-533 TNTVECFYV
+533 TNNIECFYV

-551 DSLSASLAKTQLYI
+551 DSLSSSENKTQLYI

-580 EDIWTEINS
+580 TDIWTEINS

-595 STYNN
+595 NTYNN

>member
-1 MAINDLINEVNSI
+1 MAIQDVINEVNSI
-14 QTKKQAIKDAIT
+14 QTKKQAIKEAIT

-54 MINRIRHENGN
+54 MINRIRHDNGN

-72 NNFNRVVSKIT
+72 NNFNRVVQRIT

-90 GRYQSGSSYYTPTED
+90 GRYQSGSSYTRATED
-105 SFAMITADEK
+105 SYAMITADEK

-140 FSIDFTRSNYDTSDE
+140 FSIDFNNY
-155 FNASFKN
+155 NASFKN
-162 IASKSFSKDPK
+162 VASKGFSKDSK
-173 PSYLIDNSALLIR
+173 QSYLIDNSALLIR
-186 CTTTTQS
+186 CTIQS
-193 AGMYNPISKVE
+193 ASPYATISKVE

-216 TIKLTSRYKYDSN
+216 TIKITDSSGTRDSN

-244 SYRETKITG
+244 SYRETTITG
-253 LVNEVGSRNTTAFR
+253 SFYEVGSRRSGSFR
-267 LVPEYGYNDYQR
+267 LVPTYGYNDYQR
-279 AFTNTTLDYGHYM
+279 AFANTTLDYGHYM
-292 FFDCY
+292 FLECSDLK
-297 NTRQNVKIVFVG
+297 VKIVFVG
-309 ISEALDKDS
+309 ISEALDQDG

-327 TYTDKRVYQ
+327 TYTNKKVYQ

-346 NSSGIYFYTGET
+346 DSSGSGINFYIGET
-358 YDVYL
+358 YDLYI
-363 NFSNNGQKY
+363 NFSDNGQKY
-372 LLNNLKNDSNVSS
+372 LLNNLKNDSYASS
-385 DDGKTID
+385 KDGKTID
-392 TVKRIYNSNF
+392 TIKSIYNSNF
-402 ISGKDALIE
+402 MSGKDALIE

-420 QSNSSRATN
+420 QSNSSKATN
-429 LFKNNSSNGAFVK
+429 LFKNNSSNGAYVK
-442 YNNYN
+442 YNNGN
-447 NYQACPVDTNL
+447 TYQACYVNPIL
-458 SKSISNSNVTGFI
+458 SKSMSNNSVTGFI
-471 RLNDS
+471 RLNDN

-487 ATSEIKSNSSLNFDQ
+487 ATNEIKSNSSLNFDY
-502 FNSGNIISIA
+502 FKNANIIAVA

-533 TNTVECFYV
+533 TNNIECFYI

-565 STDSVSQTYIKNKPL
+565 STDGVSQTYIKNKSL
-580 EDIWTEINS
+580 TDIWTEINS

>member
-1 MAINDLINEVNSI
+1 MAIQDLINEVNSI
-14 QTKKQAIKDAIT
+14 QTKKQAIKEAIT

-35 LSKFADEIKKISS
+35 LSKFADEIKKITT

-65 EGVCIRT
+65 EGLCIRT
-72 NNFNRVVSKIT
+72 NDFNSTVSKIT

-90 GRYQSGSSYYTPTED
+90 GRYQSGSSYTRATED
-105 SFAMITADEK
+105 SYAMITADEK

-140 FSIDFTRSNYDTSDE
+140 FSIDFNNY
-155 FNASFKN
+155 NASFKN

-173 PSYLIDNSALLIR
+173 QSYLIDNSALLIR

-193 AGMYNPISKVE
+193 GVYNPISKVE

-216 TIKLTSRYKYDSN
+216 TIKMTGQYKYDSN

-244 SYRETKITG
+244 SYGETTITG
-253 LVNEVGSRNTTAFR
+253 LVNEVGSWRTSAFR
-267 LVPEYGYNDYQR
+267 LKPAYGYNDYQR
-279 AFTNTTLDYGHYM
+279 AFENTTLDYGHYM
-292 FFDCY
+292 FLECSNMSSDA
-297 NTRQNVKIVFVG
+297 KIVFVG
-309 ISEALDKDS
+309 ISEAIDQDS

-327 TYTDKRVYQ
+327 TYTNQ
-336 GIYDDTVTLE
+336 GVFQGRYDDSVTFRN
-346 NSSGIYFYTGET
+346 NSEIDFYINRFC
-358 YDVYL
+358 DIYL
-363 NFSNNGQKY
+363 NFSDNGQKY
-372 LLNNLKNDSNVSS
+372 MLNHLRNDVDVSS
-385 DDGKTID
+385 GDGKTID

-402 ISGKDALIE
+402 MSGKDALIE
-411 FNARKAGAG
+411 FNARKAPAG
-420 QSNSSRATN
+420 QTNPSQALN
-429 LFKNNSSNGAFVK
+429 LFKKAQRSGNYISYNGTGNFSN
-442 YNNYN
+442 Y
-447 NYQACPVDTNL
+447 ACPVDTTL
-458 SKSISNSNVTGFI
+458 SKSMSNNSVTGFI
-471 RLNDS
+471 RLNDN

-487 ATSEIKSNSSLNFDQ
+487 ATNEIKSNSSINFDQ
-502 FNSGNIISIA
+502 FGGANIVAIA
-512 PNGIP
+512 PNGIQ

-533 TNTVECFYV
+533 TNNIECFYV

-565 STDSVSQTYIKNKPL
+565 STDGVSQTYIKNKAL
-580 EDIWTEINS
+580 TDIWTEINS

-595 STYNN
+595 NTYNEE

>member
-1 MAINDLINEVNSI
+1 MAIQDLINEVNSI
-14 QTKKQAIKDAIT
+14 QTKKQAIKEAIT

-35 LSKFADEIKKISS
+35 LSKFADEIKQITT

-54 MINRIRHENGN
+54 IINRIRHENGN
-65 EGVCIRT
+65 EGVCLRT
-72 NNFNRVVSKIT
+72 NNFNSTVRAIKQV
-83 QLTSQGG
+83 TSQGG
-90 GRYQSGSSYYTPTED
+90 GRYQMGALYNNYDESNFTI
-105 SFAMITADEK
+105 ITADEK

-122 TITTRK
+122 TITTLK
-128 DDNIDF
+128 NNNADF

-140 FSIDFTRSNYDTSDE
+140 FSVYFNNYSVL
-155 FNASFKN
+155 FKN
-162 IASKSFSKDPK
+162 IASKNFSKDPK
-173 PSYLIDNSALLIR
+173 TSYLVDNSALLIR
-186 CTTTTQS
+186 CTIQS
-193 AGMYNPISKVE
+193 ASPYATISKVE

-216 TIKLTSRYKYDSN
+216 TIKITDSSGTRDSN

-238 TFLKAA
+238 TFFKAA
-244 SYRETKITG
+244 SYRETTITG
-253 LVNEVGSRNTTAFR
+253 SFNEVGSRRSGSFR
-267 LVPEYGYNDYQR
+267 LAPTYGYNDYQR
-279 AFTNTTLDYGHYM
+279 AFANTTLDYGHYM
-292 FFDCY
+292 FLECSDLD
-297 NTRQNVKIVFVG
+297 VKIVFVG

-327 TYTDKRVYQ
+327 TYANKRVYQ
-336 GIYDDTVTLE
+336 GIYNDTVTLE
-346 NSSGIYFYTGET
+346 DSSGIYFSIGKT

-363 NFSNNGQKY
+363 NFSNKGQQY

-385 DDGKTID
+385 GDGKTID

-402 ISGKDALIE
+402 INGRDVLIE

-420 QSNSSRATN
+420 QTNESRALN
-429 LFKNNSSNGAFVK
+429 LFKKVKRSGNSIFYSNTE
-442 YNNYN
+442 YS
-447 NYQACPVDTNL
+447 ACPVDTIL
-458 SKSISNSNVTGFI
+458 SKSMSNSSVTGFI

-487 ATSEIKSNSSLNFDQ
+487 ATNEIKSNSSLNFNP
-502 FNSGNIISIA
+502 FKVGSAISIA

-527 NTYENN
+527 NTYENSIDN
-533 TNTVECFYV
+533 IECFYV

-551 DSLSASLAKTQLYI
+551 DMLSATATKTQLYI
-565 STDSVSQTYIKNKPL
+565 STDGVSQTYIKNKPL
-580 EDIWTEINS
+580 TDIWTEINS

>member
-1 MAINDLINEVNSI
+1 MAIQDLINEVNSI
-14 QTKKQAIKDAIT
+14 QTKKQAIKEAIT
-26 AKGVTSEGK
+26 AKGVASEGK
-35 LSKFADEIKKISS
+35 LSKFADEIKKIST

-72 NNFNRVVSKIT
+72 NNFNRAVNRIT

-90 GRYQSGSSYYTPTED
+90 GRYQSGSSYYSPTED
-105 SFAMITADEK
+105 SYAMITADEK

-140 FSIDFTRSNYDTSDE
+140 FSIDFNSSNYDTSDE

-173 PSYLIDNSALLIR
+173 QSYLIDNSALLIR

-193 AGMYNPISKVE
+193 AGIYNPISKVE

-216 TIKLTSRYKYDSN
+216 TIKMTGRHEYDSN

-244 SYRETKITG
+244 SYRETTITG

-267 LVPEYGYNDYQR
+267 LVPTYGYNDYQR
-279 AFTNTTLDYGHYM
+279 AFANMTLDYGYYM

-297 NTRQNVKIVFVG
+297 NTYQYVKIVFVG
-309 ISEALDKDS
+309 ISEAIDQDS

-327 TYTDKRVYQ
+327 TYSTNSTVYQ
-336 GIYDDTVTLE
+336 SFNKTISLRSDDGFAFF
-346 NSSGIYFYTGET
+346 SGKN

-363 NFSNNGQKY
+363 NFSDKGQQY
-372 LLNNLKNDSNVSS
+372 LLDNIISEDT
-385 DDGKTID
+385 TID
-392 TVKRIYNSNF
+392 TIKRIYNSNF
-402 ISGKDALIE
+402 ISSRDALIKVE
-411 FNARKAGAG
+411 TRKPIDDRANITNMFKLSNQNAG
-420 QSNSSRATN
+420 QLYSGNRYSPYGAYSVRAASDLCNDVAKGVIPKAFIVINNDPNNIYMLDLEAIPDNQLSMDQYENCCGVLAYGIPGDDRLILAFTN
-429 LFKNNSSNGAFVK
+429 KATKKFFRVKKKNT
-442 YNNYN
+442 NNYIN
-447 NYQACPVDTNL
+447 TALFANGKAVSYL
-458 SKSISNSNVTGFI
+458 YVT
-471 RLNDS
+471 
-476 SSTMFPITLEK
+476 
-487 ATSEIKSNSSLNFDQ
+487 
-502 FNSGNIISIA
+502 
-512 PNGIP
+512 
-517 NKNNRMVVFV
+517 
-527 NTYENN
+527 
-533 TNTVECFYV
+533 
-542 KKGNDYITN
+542 
-551 DSLSASLAKTQLYI
+551 
-565 STDSVSQTYIKNKPL
+565 TDSVSQAYIQNKPL
-580 EDIWTEINS
+580 KDIWTEINN

-595 STYNN
+595 STYNNQ

>member
-14 QTKKQAIKDAIT
+14 QTKKQAIKEAIT
-26 AKGVTSEGK
+26 SKGVTSEGK
-35 LSKFADEIKKISS
+35 LSKFADEIKKITT

-65 EGVCIRT
+65 EGLCIRT
-72 NNFNRVVSKIT
+72 NNFNSTVSKIT

-90 GRYQSGSSYYTPTED
+90 GRYQSGSSYTRATED
-105 SFAMITADEK
+105 SYAMITADEK

-128 DDNIDF
+128 ADNIDF

-140 FSIDFTRSNYDTSDE
+140 FSIYFNNY
-155 FNASFKN
+155 NASFKN

-173 PSYLIDNSALLIR
+173 QSYLIDNSALLIR

-193 AGMYNPISKVE
+193 GVYNPISKVE

-216 TIKLTSRYKYDSN
+216 TIKMTGRYKYDSN

-244 SYRETKITG
+244 SYRETTITG
-253 LVNEVGSRNTTAFR
+253 LVNEVGSWRTSAFR
-267 LVPEYGYNDYQR
+267 LKPAYGYNDYQR
-279 AFTNTTLDYGHYM
+279 AFENTTLDYGHYM
-292 FFDCY
+292 FLECS
-297 NTRQNVKIVFVG
+297 NMSSGAKIVFVG
-309 ISEALDKDS
+309 ISEAIDQDS

-327 TYTDKRVYQ
+327 TYTNQ
-336 GIYDDTVTLE
+336 GVFQGRYDDSVTFR
-346 NSSGIYFYTGET
+346 NNSGIDFYINRFC
-358 YDVYL
+358 DIYL
-363 NFSNNGQKY
+363 NFSDNGQKY
-372 LLNNLKNDSNVSS
+372 MLNHLRNDVDVSS
-385 DDGKTID
+385 GDGKTID

-402 ISGKDALIE
+402 MSGKDALIE
-411 FNARKAGAG
+411 FNARKAPAG
-420 QSNSSRATN
+420 QTNPSQALN
-429 LFKNNSSNGAFVK
+429 LFKKAQRSGNYISYNGTGNFSN
-442 YNNYN
+442 Y
-447 NYQACPVDTNL
+447 ACPVDTTL
-458 SKSISNSNVTGFI
+458 SKSMSNNSVTGFI
-471 RLNDS
+471 RLNDN

-487 ATSEIKSNSSLNFDQ
+487 ATNEIKSNSSINFDQ
-502 FNSGNIISIA
+502 FGGANIVAIA
-512 PNGIP
+512 PNGIQ

-533 TNTVECFYV
+533 TNNIECFYV

-565 STDSVSQTYIKNKPL
+565 STDGVSQTYIKNKPL
-580 EDIWTEINS
+580 TDIWTEINS

>member
-14 QTKKQAIKDAIT
+14 QTKKQAIKEAIT

-35 LSKFADEIKKISS
+35 LSKFADEIKKIST

-72 NNFNRVVSKIT
+72 NSFNRAVDRIT

-90 GRYQSGSSYYTPTED
+90 GRYQSGSSYTRIAED
-105 SFAMITADEK
+105 NFTMITADEK

-122 TITTRK
+122 TITTSINN
-128 DDNIDF
+128 NIDF

-140 FSIDFTRSNYDTSDE
+140 FSIDFNSSNYDISDE
-155 FNASFKN
+155 FTFSFKN

-173 PSYLIDNSALLIR
+173 PSYLIDNSALLFR

-216 TIKLTSRYKYDSN
+216 IIKLTGRSKINSN

-253 LVNEVGSRNTTAFR
+253 LVNEVGSRDMTAFR

-279 AFTNTTLDYGHYM
+279 AFANTTLDYGHYI

-297 NTRQNVKIVFVG
+297 NTRQNVNIIFVG
-309 ISEALDKDS
+309 ISEAIDQDS

-327 TYTDKRVYQ
+327 TYSTKKAVSFVD
-336 GIYDDTVTLE
+336 
-346 NSSGIYFYTGET
+346 NSGLIFVPNKN

-363 NFSNNGQKY
+363 NFSDKGQQY
-372 LLNNLKNDSNVSS
+372 LLDNISKDT
-385 DDGKTID
+385 TID

-402 ISGKDALIE
+402 ISGRDALIE

-420 QSNSSRATN
+420 LSNSSRAFN
-429 LFKNNSSNGAFVK
+429 LFKNKSNSSFIIR
-442 YNNYN
+442 YNNDS
-447 NYQACPVDTNL
+447 NYMACYVDTVL
-458 SKSISNSNVTGFI
+458 AKSMSNNSVTGFI

-476 SSTMFPITLEK
+476 SSTMFPIILEK
-487 ATSEIKSNSSLNFDQ
+487 ATSEIKSNSRIDFERFEGASM
-502 FNSGNIISIA
+502 ISVA

-527 NTYENN
+527 ITLENN
-533 TNTVECFYV
+533 TSTVECFYV

-551 DSLSASLAKTQLYI
+551 DSFSSSENKTQLYI
-565 STDSVSQTYIKNKPL
+565 STDGVSQAYIQNKPL
-580 EDIWTEINS
+580 KDIWTEINN

-595 STYNN
+595 NTYNN